1 MHDLDDVARA
11 FQQTCRRFTRERIEP
26 FASEWE
32 EAELFPRELY
42 GQAAEAG
49 ILAAGFP
56 ESVGGTG
63 KSTLLPLL
71 ALEQMVWGGST
82 GVVAGLSSHG
92 IALPPIVNLGDA
104 AQQERWVPPVLR
116 GERIAALGITEP
128 GTGSDVAGIRTRAV
142 RDGDAYV
149 INGAKMFITSGC
161 RADFVT
167 VLTRTGDDPHGG
179 LTFFVVERGTPGFTV
194 SRSLK
199 KTGWRA
205 SDTAELA
212 FQDVRVPSSHRI
224 GDEGSGFIALMQNFQ
239 NERLALAFMGHAT
252 AEVALHDALAY
263 ARERQAFG
271 KPIGRFQTIRHSL
284 ADMATKTQAARAL
297 NYQTALRCERGDV
310 DVSHVSMAKN
320 FAARVANEVCYD
332 AVQILGGMG
341 YMRESRVERLSRDAR
356 LLPIGGGTTEIMNEL
371 IARWGLGL

>member
-1 MHDLDDVARA
+1 MNALDDVQLA
-11 FQQTCRRFTRERIEP
+11 FQKTCRRFTKEQIEP
-26 FASEWE
+26 FALEWE
-32 EAELFPRELY
+32 EAELFPRALY
-42 GQAAEAG
+42 QRAAEVG
-49 ILAAGFP
+49 ILQAGFP
-56 ESVGGTG
+56 EAYGGAG

-71 ALEQMVWGGST
+71 AVEAMLWGGST
-82 GVVAGLSSHG
+82 GVVAGVSSHG
-92 IALPPIVNLGDA
+92 IALPPIVNLGDE
-104 AQQERWVPPVLR
+104 AQKRRWIPDVLR

-128 GTGSDVAGIRTRAV
+128 GTGSDVAGVRTRAV
-142 RDGDAYV
+142 RDGEHYV
-149 INGAKMFITSGC
+149 LNGAKLFITSGC

-179 LTFFVVERGTPGFTV
+179 LTFFVVERGMPGFQV

-205 SDTAELA
+205 SDTAELS
-212 FQDVRVPSSHRI
+212 FQDVRVPVSHRL
-224 GDEGSGFIALMQNFQ
+224 GEEGSGFIALMQNFQ

-271 KPIGRFQTIRHSL
+271 KSIGKFQAIRHKL
-284 ADMATKTQAARAL
+284 AEMATQVQAARTF
-297 NYQTALRCERGDV
+297 NYTVAQRCEAGDV
-310 DVSHVSMAKN
+310 DISQVSMAKN
-320 FAARVANEVCYD
+320 FSAQVANEVCYA